1 MLELYTFTQLQLARL
16 YDARQDTLKG
26 SYSHQAP
33 LLDACFQ
40 DNSTIFT
47 GGLDCLVKRYVHSHK
62 GLIPQPAAES
72 ATSRIVCTC
81 RYDFFGHAETVIG
94 QHTAPVRCLEHLR
107 EQNLLASGS
116 WDRTLRLWDPR
127 LPFGKN
133 CVSLIPLPDKVF
145 SMSQSG
151 TRLVVGTA
159 GRHVMIY
166 DLRRSA
172 ATCLVVI

>member
-1 MLELYTFTQLQLARL
+1 MSCSIKQL
-16 YDARQDTLKG
+16 
-26 SYSHQAP
+26 P
-33 LLDACFQ
+33 F
-40 DNSTIFT
+40 
-47 GGLDCLVKRYVHSHK
+47 
-62 GLIPQPAAES
+62 
-72 ATSRIVCTC
+72 CTC

-94 QHTAPVRCLEHLR
+94 QHTAPVRCLEYLR
-107 EQNLLASGS
+107 EHNILATGS

-172 ATCLVVI
+172 ARNLTPPAVWSALIAHASNWPECTTPICCVHAEFVQTIQSMQIKHQLE

>member
-1 MLELYTFTQLQLARL
+1 M
-16 YDARQDTLKG
+16 
-26 SYSHQAP
+26 
-33 LLDACFQ
+33 
-40 DNSTIFT
+40 
-47 GGLDCLVKRYVHSHK
+47 
-62 GLIPQPAAES
+62 
-72 ATSRIVCTC
+72 
-81 RYDFFGHAETVIG
+81 
-94 QHTAPVRCLEHLR
+94 
-107 EQNLLASGS
+107 ASGS

-133 CVSLIPLPDKVF
+133 CVGLIPLPDKVF

-172 ATCLVVI
+172 ITALSGRYNSMQPDDCSVSSQKFTNQQHAFNNAKLYTWQGFLYTRNNSSLQTHARFQLGKYEQSES